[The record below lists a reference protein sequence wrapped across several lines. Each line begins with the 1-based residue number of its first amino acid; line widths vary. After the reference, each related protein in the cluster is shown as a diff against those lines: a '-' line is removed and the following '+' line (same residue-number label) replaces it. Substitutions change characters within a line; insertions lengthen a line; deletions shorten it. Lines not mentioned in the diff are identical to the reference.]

1 MKPIVPALLV
11 SLALSAC
18 AAGAPDTVA
27 TSAMSAPAATPAAA
41 QVPAVAPPPSAPAA
55 APVGDLAAGKRAFEQ
70 GCFSCHDQATILAQ
84 GGRTKGDWQDVV
96 TMMQDRGFSGSSD
109 EVKLIVDYLAAT
121 YPPKG

>member
-1 MKPIVPALLV
+1 
-11 SLALSAC
+11 
-18 AAGAPDTVA
+18 
-27 TSAMSAPAATPAAA
+27 
-41 QVPAVAPPPSAPAA
+41 VAPPPSAPAA